1 MDSIKPTRE
10 PAANGPRLWSAGLV
24 LALAAFLLSAPWL
37 LPPLVGDFWV
47 IVLTEILIWTLFA
60 ASANLLF
67 GYVGLLSFGQALYF
81 GFGAYGVAF
90 GVLYL
95 GLGFWGSLALGV
107 VASVAIAALAGIF
120 AVRLT
125 WHYFAIIT
133 IVFSLIFYLLAIGA
147 KDLTGGDDGISF
159 SPPPLLR
166 LGNLEISILDEVTQ
180 YFFVL
185 AVVAACFAAKRL
197 LIASPFGMAMK
208 AVRENAD
215 RAGLI
220 GLDVLRVRY
229 AAFVIAGGLAGLSGA
244 LFTLF
249 SRYASAHYMHWTV
262 SGEAVIWT
270 IVGGAGTLLGP
281 AFGTALL
288 VVLREELSVYW
299 EHYLLVLGALIILM
313 VTFAPEGFA
322 GLFRSL
328 ENRLWRHGR
337 RPLPAASGEAGE

>member
-1 MDSIKPTRE
+1 MDLIKRSSK
-10 PAANGPRLWSAGLV
+10 AAPRVPKAWSAGV
-24 LALAAFLLSAPWL
+24 VITLAAFLVLAPWIVPVL
-37 LPPLVGDFWV
+37 LGDFWV
-47 IVLTEILIWTLFA
+47 IVLTEIMIWTLFA

-67 GYVGLLSFGQALYF
+67 GYAGLLSFGQALYF

-95 GLGFWGSLALGV
+95 GLGFWASLAVGV
-107 VASVAIAALAGIF
+107 LASVAIAAVAGIF

-133 IVFSLIFYLLAIGA
+133 IVFSLIFYLLVIGA

-159 SPPPLLR
+159 SPPPIFQ
-166 LGNLEISILDEVTQ
+166 LGDLEITLLDEVTQ

-185 AVVAACFAAKRL
+185 VIVALCFAAKRM
-197 LIASPFGMAMK
+197 LIRSPFGMAMM

-229 AAFVIAGGLAGLSGA
+229 VAFVLAGGLAGMSGA

-249 SRYASAHYMHWTV
+249 SRYASAHYMYWTV

-270 IVGGAGTLLGP
+270 IVGGTGTLLGP
-281 AFGTALL
+281 AFGTAFL

-299 EHYLLVLGALIILM
+299 EHYLLILGLLIILM
-313 VTFAPEGFA
+313 VTFAPDGLA
-322 GLFRSL
+322 GLFRRL
-328 ENRLWRHGR
+328 EARLWRSAHGDAR
-337 RPLPAASGEAGE
+337 QTSSGPKE